1 MKRTSAA
8 ALLVLAG
15 CGVQPR
21 AASPRA
27 AAMPVTPSP
36 PSAVDSV
43 RGEARAIL
51 SSLVSI
57 DTSAGQ
63 GQVPRAADG
72 LAKLLLH
79 GGFGPEDVLV
89 LPLGDTAS
97 LVVRYRGAG
106 GGGKPIGLLAHLDVV
121 TAKRSDWQRDPFT
134 LVESKGYLFG
144 RGSEDVKCE
153 IAALVETF
161 LRLKRE
167 GFVPSRDLV
176 LALSGD
182 EETGM
187 LTAQDLVE
195 RHRDLVDFEYALNA
209 DGGGGRLGE
218 DGQPLSYVIQGA
230 EKISAMYGLTVR
242 NPGGHSSKPRP
253 DNAIY
258 ELADALVALRAFRFP
273 VQWNDWTLGDLRA
286 EGAVNVGPLGAAM
299 RAFADRPGEGAAA
312 EDISMDPSF
321 VGLVRTTCVAT
332 MLAGG
337 HAENAL
343 AQSATA
349 TVNCRIFPGTSA
361 EDVRRI
367 LAKVVGP
374 GVEIAIRRGGVPS
387 DPSPVRADVVAAVTR
402 AVHAVHPNV
411 PVSGAMAVY
420 ATDGAVYRRAG
431 IPTYGVSGTF
441 MKDSDDFAHG
451 VDERIS
457 VDAFHAS
464 IDYWYSLLRDLG
476 GAR

>member
-1 MKRTSAA
+1 
-8 ALLVLAG
+8 
-15 CGVQPR
+15 
-21 AASPRA
+21 
-27 AAMPVTPSP
+27 
-36 PSAVDSV
+36 
-43 RGEARAIL
+43 
-51 SSLVSI
+51 
-57 DTSAGQ
+57 
-63 GQVPRAADG
+63 
-72 LAKLLLH
+72 
-79 GGFGPEDVLV
+79 
-89 LPLGDTAS
+89 
-97 LVVRYRGAG
+97 
-106 GGGKPIGLLAHLDVV
+106 
-121 TAKRSDWQRDPFT
+121 
-134 LVESKGYLFG
+134 
-144 RGSEDVKCE
+144 
-153 IAALVETF
+153 
-161 LRLKRE
+161 
-167 GFVPSRDLV
+167 
-176 LALSGD
+176 
-182 EETGM
+182 
-187 LTAQDLVE
+187 
-195 RHRDLVDFEYALNA
+195 
-209 DGGGGRLGE
+209 
-218 DGQPLSYVIQGA
+218 VIQGA

-299 RAFADRPGEGAAA
+299 RAFADRPGEGAAG

-361 EDVRRI
+361 EDVRRV

-374 GVEIAIRRGGVPS
+374 GVEIEIRRGGVPS

-411 PVSGAMAVY
+411 PVFGAMAVY

-464 IDYWYSLLRDLG
+464 IDYWYFLLRDLG
-476 GAR
+476 GPG